1 MEHTKTAFKLVAL
14 AFFGLLML
22 ASNVYSQEEKAEH
35 LLDSTSFNFHYQ
47 TGSGL
52 NVSFE
57 GGLARYEWIAGPR
70 KGNKAQDISY
80 RSRKIGDE
88 MYLVNWDQSDK
99 PDFITMIFDFNKN
112 LMHSSSLIGYGTER
126 QRIVFLAGILEHVK
140 RQ

>member
-22 ASNVYSQEEKAEH
+22 ASNVYSQKEKAEH